1 MKKLSV
7 FKRKLIRRYNNKSL
21 WEYSKYK
28 GYEGFFGYYS
38 LKAMLQGETKIFQ
51 EAYGNNL
58 RHWRYL

>member
-7 FKRKLIRRYNNKSL
+7 FKRKLIRRYNNKRL

-38 LKAMLQGETKIFQ
+38 LEAMIQGERKIFQ

-58 RHWRYL
+58 RHWRFL